1 MRCIC
6 LLPALLLMGQLAAR
20 AAVPGD
26 CWTERKHGHDAEAQ
40 ACFTALT
47 RSSEAYF
54 RAEGFWG
61 LEQWSRANEQFR
73 LATQPADS
81 KALYKVRW
89 GLLLHQRFNNVD
101 AAGLFHEALQKD
113 PTNAEAY
120 VGLARV
126 SADGFDGRATQYLR
140 KASALDSGRA
150 DAHELM
156 AQLAVEN
163 DDLDTGSAE
172 ADKALALDADALDA
186 MATHAAIELLS
197 DRSPDRWFARITAI
211 NPHYGE
217 GYALVAHQIEMHYRY
232 EDAVTYYRKAI
243 EADPRLW
250 PAHSALGI
258 ELMRLGKEDEPRQEL
273 ELSYNNEYR
282 DAATVNSLRLLDSY
296 KNFETIPDGATI
308 LKLHKTEAA
317 LLQPYIQP
325 ELHAILAAYETKYRM
340 KLNGPVQVEVYPN
353 HEDFAVRTL
362 GMPGLGA
369 LGVTFG
375 DVIAMDS
382 PSARKPG
389 DFNWGATLWHEMS
402 HVFILTATNHRVPRW
417 FTEGLAVHEEGE
429 HSPEWSN
436 RLTPDVLVA
445 IRDKKLLPV
454 SELDHGFVY
463 PEYPSQ
469 VIVSYFQAGA
479 ICEFIKER
487 WGEDR
492 LLAMV
497 HSYAKQSTTP
507 QVVLENLGLVPADFD
522 KQFFAWIDHKYGMEA
537 AHFDQWRDQLKGLV
551 AAAHEKQYDTV
562 LRDAPAVLAM
572 YPEYVDEANVY
583 EFIADADKAR
593 GDSKAEAAIL
603 TAYEHQGGQMPEMLK
618 RLAALEESQGQ
629 TDEAVATLER
639 LNYIY
644 PVKDE
649 ELHHRLGDLLFKEK
663 QYDSA
668 IREYNAFAASNPVDK
683 AGAQF
688 SLAQAYFAAGK
699 KDKAEECVLAALE
712 IAPGY
717 RPAQKLLLQLQQ
729 SSTTPK

>member
-1 MRCIC
+1 MRRLS
-6 LLPALLLMGQLAAR
+6 LLSVLLLIGKLTAA
-20 AAVPGD
+20 AIVPGD
-26 CWTERKHGHDAEAQ
+26 CWMQRKHGHDAQAE

-47 RSSEAYF
+47 RSSDAYF
-54 RAEGFWG
+54 RAEGSWG

-73 LATQPADS
+73 LATQAADS

-89 GLLLHQRFNNVD
+89 GRLLHERFNNAD

-113 PTNAEAY
+113 PSNAEAY
-120 VGLARV
+120 IGLARV
-126 SADGFDGRATQYLR
+126 SADSFDGQATAYLR
-140 KASALDSGRA
+140 KAIALDPGRA

-156 AQLAVEN
+156 AQLALEN
-163 DDLDTGSAE
+163 DNRDTASAE
-172 ADKALALDADALDA
+172 ADKALAFQADALDA

-197 DRSPDRWFARITAI
+197 ERSPDAWFARITAI

-232 EDAVTYYRKAI
+232 DDAVTYYRKAI
-243 EADPRLW
+243 EVAPRLW
-250 PAHSALGI
+250 SAHSALGI
-258 ELMRLGKEDEPRQEL
+258 ELMRLGKEDESRQEL
-273 ELSYNNEYR
+273 ELSYTHEYR
-282 DAATVNSLRLLDSY
+282 DAATVNSLRLIDSY
-296 KNFETIPDGATI
+296 KDFETMHDGATI

-317 LLQPYIQP
+317 LLQPYMQA

-340 KLNGPVQVEVYPN
+340 KLPGPVQVEVYPN

-369 LGVTFG
+369 LGVTFS

-417 FTEGLAVHEEGE
+417 FTEGLAVHEEGV

-436 RLTPDVLVA
+436 RITPDVLVA

-454 SELDHGFVY
+454 SQLDRGFVY

-469 VIVSYFQAGA
+469 VIVSYFQAAA
-479 ICEFIKER
+479 ICEFIKEK
-487 WGEDR
+487 WGEDK

-497 HSYAKQSTTP
+497 QSNAKQLATP
-507 QVVLENLGLVPADFD
+507 QLVQQNLDLAPQDFD
-522 KQFFAWIDHKYGMEA
+522 KQFFAWIDHKYGIEA
-537 AHFDQWRDQLKGLV
+537 AHFDEWQNKLKALV
-551 AAAHEKQYDTV
+551 SAAHEKQYDTV
-562 LRDAPAVLAM
+562 LRDAPAILAM
-572 YPEYVDEANVY
+572 YPEYVGEANAY

-593 GDSKAEAAIL
+593 GDSKAEGAIL
-603 TAYEHQGGQMPEMLK
+603 TAYKHQGGQMPEMLK
-618 RLAALEESQGQ
+618 RLAMLEESGGQ
-629 TDEAVATLER
+629 INEAVATLER

-649 ELHHRLGDLLFKEK
+649 ELHHHLGDLLYKEK
-663 QYDSA
+663 QYDGA

-699 KDKAEECVLAALE
+699 RDKAEECVLAALE

-729 SSTTPK
+729 SPATPK